1 MNATRGTTYMS
12 IQGLVL
18 ADALLRRIKVPTALE
33 MSERQLS
40 LSDKKRASA
49 TFRMRLSCV
58 AGVA

>member
-1 MNATRGTTYMS
+1 MS